1 MKSPIRS
8 ALLAAAF
15 VLPSLCALR
24 AGEPASDPAPKKSA
38 VVRPVRRDTTE
49 AIWSY
54 RPAVR
59 YVDVRI
65 VRQRN
70 RPPWAPAAP
79 GD

>member
-1 MKSPIRS
+1 MKFLIPS
-8 ALLAAAF
+8 ALISAALL
-15 VLPSLCALR
+15 LPALSELR
-24 AGEPASDPAPKKSA
+24 AGEPTPDAAPKKA
-38 VVRPVRRDTTE
+38 PVVRPVRRDTTE

-59 YVDVRI
+59 YVDVRML
-65 VRQRN
+65 RHRT